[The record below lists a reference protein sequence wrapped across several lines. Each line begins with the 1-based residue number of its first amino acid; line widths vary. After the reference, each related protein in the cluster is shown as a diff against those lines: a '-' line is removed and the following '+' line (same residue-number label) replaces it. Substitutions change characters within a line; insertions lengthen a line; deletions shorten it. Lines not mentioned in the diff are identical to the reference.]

1 MPFQDI
7 DDEAATPIPRPPTLL
22 ERWVRKI
29 LIQDWGLKLL
39 AVAITATLWLA
50 VTDQNEPKTLRVP
63 GVQLNFL
70 KQKGVEI
77 SNELPSSVEVI
88 LTGSPDRLKDVEQG
102 GLVATVDVTGQKP
115 GERVVRFTP
124 DHVRMD
130 LPPGVKIQGFQPSS
144 LPIRL
149 EPSTEMQI
157 DVEIKFEGKLPEG
170 YELAGFSTSPAKI
183 RVSGPS
189 DHIAALRKATTETV
203 WLDGKTESFSLSNVA
218 INIPDPKIA
227 ILDPIVSLRVEITQ
241 KMRSE
246 GHPRFAAGEASQYI
260 AKISAPAQW
269 RSLYSHLR
277 TAPS

>member
-7 DDEAATPIPRPPTLL
+7 DDEATTPIPRSPTLP

-29 LIQDWGLKLL
+29 LIEDWGLKLL
-39 AVAITATLWLA
+39 AVAITAILWLA
-50 VTDQNEPKTLRVP
+50 VTGQNEPKTLRVP

-88 LTGSPDRLKDVEQG
+88 LTGSPDKLKDVEQG
-102 GLVATVDVTGQKP
+102 GLVATVDITGQRP
-115 GERVVRFTP
+115 GERVVRLSR

-149 EPSTEMQI
+149 EPSAEAQI

-170 YELAGFSTSPAKI
+170 YELTGFSTSPAKI

-189 DHIAALRKATTETV
+189 DHVTALRKATTETV

-218 INIPDPKIA
+218 INIPDPKIDV
-227 ILDPIVSLRVEITQ
+227 LDPIVNLRVEITQ
-241 KMRSE
+241 RMRSE
-246 GHPRFAAGEASQYI
+246 VHLRFATGEASQYI
-260 AKISAPAQW
+260 ARISAPAQR
-269 RSLYSHLR
+269 RSLYSHFRL
-277 TAPS
+277 ALS